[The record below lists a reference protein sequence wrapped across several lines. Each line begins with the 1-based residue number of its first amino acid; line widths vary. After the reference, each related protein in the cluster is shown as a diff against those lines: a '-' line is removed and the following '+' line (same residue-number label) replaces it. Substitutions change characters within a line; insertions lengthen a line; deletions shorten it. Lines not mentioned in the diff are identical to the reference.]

1 MLIYKKYILA
11 DHNSTI
17 ICPITTNIVQATSLT
32 RISLKVNEANLKSN
46 SDIMVDQIRAI
57 DNKRIIKKLGDL
69 PPQYHSVLEQNLRNI
84 LDL

>member
-11 DHNSTI
+11 DYNSTI
-17 ICPITTNIVQATSLT
+17 ISPITTNIVQATSLT
-32 RISLKVNEANLKSN
+32 RISLKVNKANLKSN

-69 PPQYHSVLEQNLRNI
+69 PPQYHSVLEQNLRDI